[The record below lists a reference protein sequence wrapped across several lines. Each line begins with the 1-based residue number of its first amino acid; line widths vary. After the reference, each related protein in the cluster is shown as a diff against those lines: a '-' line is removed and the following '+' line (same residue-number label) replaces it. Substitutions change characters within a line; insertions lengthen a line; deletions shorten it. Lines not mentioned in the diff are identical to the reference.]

1 MFYNMK
7 SRLFTALTALLLA
20 VTVGAA
26 RAQEAGFG
34 KCRGVWAGMKSE
46 AVFTDSVM
54 MYFHRDTVSGTGYGA
69 LRVPSHGIDMLTTF
83 AKDTITF
90 GKTPDYIISMPT
102 DGMLCIGGD
111 TLRKVE
117 SIDVTQPYDMPQAAT
132 RLDIGCCLQEWQLGT
147 VVNADGNSVQVMVG
161 TNRNSFMYA
170 VGGGMVYLR
179 AAAMLQC
186 NEGSLFIQNIRMMK
200 NPNTGERSN
209 IFFYDSHEFL
219 TNLPPID
226 ISKFDPT
233 RCVFAGDGLI
243 YWSLLSHTPDEIKL
257 NGCGETYTFSRPRKD
272 TPELIE
278 WLKYEPYK
286 AKTVNGI

>member
-1 MFYNMK
+1 M
-7 SRLFTALTALLLA
+7 LLA
-20 VTVGAA
+20 ATVDVA
-26 RAQEAGFG
+26 RAQETGFG
-34 KCRGVWAGMKSE
+34 KYRGVWAGMKSE

-54 MYFHRDTVSGTGYGA
+54 MYFYNDTVSGTGYGA
-69 LRVPSHGIDMLTTF
+69 LRVPSRGIDMLTTF
-83 AKDTITF
+83 AKDTILF
-90 GKTPDYIISMPT
+90 GKTPDYRIHATP
-102 DGMLCIGGD
+102 DGALCIGND
-111 TLRKVE
+111 TLKKVE
-117 SIDVTQPYDMPQAAT
+117 SIDITQPYDMPQAAT
-132 RLDIGCCLQEWQLGT
+132 RLDIGRCLQEWQLGT
-147 VVNADGNSVQVMVG
+147 VVQTDGKDVQVMVG
-161 TNRNSFMYA
+161 TNRNSFMYN

-219 TNLPPID
+219 TNLPAID

-233 RCVFAGDGLI
+233 RCVFADDGFI

-272 TPELIE
+272 EPGLIE
-278 WLKYEPYK
+278 WLKYEQYR

>member
-1 MFYNMK
+1 MR
-7 SRLFTALTALLLA
+7 SRLFTALAALLLA
-20 VTVGAA
+20 ATVGAA
-26 RAQEAGFG
+26 RAQETDFG
-34 KCRGVWAGMKSE
+34 KYRGVWAGMKSE

-54 MYFHRDTVSGTGYGA
+54 MYFHRDTLSGTGYGA
-69 LRVPSHGIDMLTTF
+69 LRVPSRGIDMLTTF
-83 AKDTITF
+83 AKDTILF
-90 GKTPDYIISMPT
+90 GKTPDYRIHATP
-102 DGMLCIGGD
+102 DGALCIGGD
-111 TLRKVE
+111 TLKKVE
-117 SIDVTQPYDMPQAAT
+117 SIDITQPYDMPQAAS
-132 RLDIGCCLQEWQLGT
+132 RQDIGRCLQEWQLGT
-147 VVNADGNSVQVMVG
+147 VIETSGKDVLVMVG
-161 TNRNSFMYA
+161 TNRNSFMYNI
-170 VGGGMVYLR
+170 GGGMVYLR

-219 TNLPPID
+219 TNLPAID

-233 RCVFAGDGLI
+233 RCVFAGDMFI
-243 YWSLLSHTPDEIKL
+243 YWSYLSHTPDEIKL

-286 AKTVNGI
+286 ARTVNGI